1 MVIRNQSKNLNG
13 RGQLTLS
20 SNETNISRNGTK
32 CPSKSD
38 RCLSYGE
45 SNKGSKERQGLAW
58 VAGGISWR
66 AVVFWRQGRGKV
78 GNNQRTGIAL
88 INITDLHR
96 YGMKILKY

>member
-1 MVIRNQSKNLNG
+1 MVTRNLSKNLNG
-13 RGQLTLS
+13 QSTLS
-20 SNETNISRNGTK
+20 SNETNTSGTGTK

-45 SNKGSKERQGLAW
+45 SNKGSKERQGLAC

-66 AVVFWRQGRGKV
+66 AVVFWQQGRGKV

-88 INITDLHR
+88 INIGTYIGR
-96 YGMKILKY
+96 V